1 MKSTMK
7 TFGGVTTARQDGWVK
22 VMMTTDRLSVVKSTI
37 FIVLALIVQKS
48 NIMILI
54 LKTICFFAKNVN
66 LADRCIN
73 IYIVKL

>member
-7 TFGGVTTARQDGWVK
+7 TFGGVTNCKARWLGEDDDGN
-22 VMMTTDRLSVVKSTI
+22 RLSAVKSTI
-37 FIVLALIVQKS
+37 FSVLTLIVQKS
-48 NIMILI
+48 SITILT